1 MGLVIL
7 IPLYHYSIYCIP
19 LDYHENS
26 NIISLNHLEIPFF
39 HRNWAIWKTTDVSP
53 MLLVRL
59 ALPNSPDP
67 QYTMHVRQKKTTHW
81 TKHIQKK
88 SNAKMETSEILYPH
102 PLFYFFCLHSTK
114 KWAGPLTTVTLT
126 ATTVTAAPWPRA
138 VELLRW
144 ASGAMDVGWC
154 RIYQWPFQEPKLEVP
169 TCTYHI

>member
-67 QYTMHVRQKKTTHW
+67 QYTMHVRQKKKQRIEQ
-81 TKHIQKK
+81 KHIQKK
-88 SNAKMETSEILYPH
+88 NRTQKWKLVKFYTPIPFFIFLFASCFLQPKNEQDLWRRWRWQRR
-102 PLFYFFCLHSTK
+102 PLRTRRGHEPLSSC
-114 KWAGPLTTVTLT
+114 AGHQV
-126 ATTVTAAPWPRA
+126 
-138 VELLRW
+138 RW
-144 ASGAMDVGWC
+144 M
-154 RIYQWPFQEPKLEVP
+154 
-169 TCTYHI
+169 

>member
-1 MGLVIL
+1 MFHIRGMGLVIL

-67 QYTMHVRQKKTTHW
+67 QYTMHVRQKKKQRIEQNTF
-81 TKHIQKK
+81 KK
-88 SNAKMETSEILYPH
+88 KIERKN
-102 PLFYFFCLHSTK
+102 
-114 KWAGPLTTVTLT
+114 GN
-126 ATTVTAAPWPRA
+126 
-138 VELLRW
+138 
-144 ASGAMDVGWC
+144 
-154 RIYQWPFQEPKLEVP
+154 
-169 TCTYHI
+169 